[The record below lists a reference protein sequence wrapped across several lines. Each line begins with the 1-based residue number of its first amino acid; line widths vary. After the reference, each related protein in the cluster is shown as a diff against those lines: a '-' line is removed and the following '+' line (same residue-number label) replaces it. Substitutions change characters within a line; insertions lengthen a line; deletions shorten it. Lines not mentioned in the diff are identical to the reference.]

1 MELKE
6 VPWRDFADFPN
17 NLGLQPN
24 TYKSLRLGAPVL
36 ITALPVTDN

>member
-6 VPWRDFADFPN
+6 VRWRDFADFPN

-24 TYKSLRLGAPVL
+24 TDKSLRLGALVL